1 MILGASPM
9 PDAGTKNVAVV
20 TSHASSAALL
30 GDLIADECRVRSSFS
45 EGLGGGA
52 EAVAAVLE
60 PRSLDAV
67 VIEASLSPQARSEF
81 TGIKLAQHLRR
92 ELGYAGYVV
101 LLGFMPRETLAQRF
115 SLVGEGVAGVE
126 YVRLPAKAD
135 SLRLAVRR
143 ASALSEEQLKEVVLA
158 HCGLRD
164 ELRKMIHSISNSLQR
179 GTPEGVWD
187 ATDAKAVMST
197 LRRETSGIRELS
209 LRFNL
214 VSAADIS
221 ARMLELFS
229 PNATAHGGQEDLV
242 SLLDELDAEVM
253 ASATVRG
260 QARRTSEAKAPVRYD
275 TILVADDDG
284 YAAESAAFFEERGYA
299 VTVTSSYEEAALI
312 ISSDPC
318 AVLLC
323 DLTFGA
329 DATAGRR
336 LMRWARESGGWRLV
350 IGMSGSRIRQSEVPE
365 ADLVCAHPRAKLSE
379 GAQQIHEMICKWAA
393 THP

>member
-1 MILGASPM
+1 M

-30 GDLIADECRVRSSFS
+30 GDIIGGECRIRAAFS
-45 EGLGGGA
+45 EGPGGGA
-52 EAVAAVLE
+52 EAVAAALE
-60 PRSLDAV
+60 PGSLDAV

-81 TGIKLAQHLRR
+81 TGVKLAQHLRR
-92 ELGYAGYVV
+92 ELGYAGYLV
-101 LLGFMPRETLAQRF
+101 LLGFMPREALAQRF
-115 SLVGEGVAGVE
+115 SLVGEGVAGAE

-135 SLRLAVRR
+135 TFRMAVGR
-143 ASALSEEQLKEVVLA
+143 ASALSEEQLREVVLA

-164 ELRKMIHSISNSLQR
+164 ELRKLIHSISNSLHR
-179 GTPEGVWD
+179 GMPGGAWD
-187 ATDAKAVMST
+187 ATDAQAIMSA
-197 LRRETSGIRELS
+197 LRRETSRIRELS
-209 LRFNL
+209 LRFDL
-214 VSAADIS
+214 ASAADIA
-221 ARMLELFS
+221 ARMLEMSS
-229 PNATAHGGQEDLV
+229 PDAIAHDGRDDLD
-242 SLLDELDAEVM
+242 SLLDKLDAEVM
-253 ASATVRG
+253 AATPVRG
-260 QARRTSEAKAPVRYD
+260 RAPGTPEAKAPVGFD

-284 YAAESAAFFEERGYA
+284 YAVESAAFLEERGYS
-299 VTVTSSYEEAALI
+299 VTVTSTYEEAALI

-336 LMRWARESGGWRLV
+336 LMWRARESGGWRLV

-365 ADLVCAHPRAKLSE
+365 ADLVCAHPRAKLAE
-379 GAQQIHEMICKWAA
+379 GARQIHEMICEWAA